1 MLSITKTLA
10 ISALFLSFT
19 LTTEAFSGAKTP
31 LFSHDTSAIGTLP
44 PKAKKKRARPV
55 KVNYGQLKSGKLQLN
70 LFDDLTVEA
79 IRSRH
84 VNYKNK
90 GEVWLGKVTDNA
102 DSQIA
107 LARVGDAIHGTIQI
121 GDDLYKVI
129 PGKGK
134 SHIIVQVDG
143 APPFPELDPKAGIPM
158 ADTSADT
165 SSSTSTATTDITN
178 GSVIDVMV
186 VYTPAA
192 NAATSN
198 IESLILLAVEE
209 TNQAYISSGINA
221 QLNLVHT
228 AAVSYTESSSMQTDL
243 SNLTNG
249 NDGYMDAI
257 HSYRDT
263 YGADMVSLLVN
274 RSDYCGMAWLM
285 GSPTSNFSANAFS
298 VVNYSCATGYYSFG
312 HELGHNMGITH
323 ARQDTS
329 GGGAFPYAFG
339 FKDDATRTFRTIMAY
354 NCTSGCTR
362 RQFFSNPMNDYNGM
376 ATGIDHNLDPYNS
389 ADNARALNGTVANV
403 MSWRAPVP
411 TSPPTTPAG
420 LSATSMSS
428 SDIALSW
435 SDLSNDESGFTLE
448 RSDGSTGWQVAATT
462 AANSAGYTDTTLSPN
477 KSYSYRLSAY
487 NGAGTSAY
495 TATVSAT
502 TEAAPT
508 AFEQHVVSEQSDKG
522 SISGTYSALR
532 LTDNYTE
539 RLTEVSSGGKPRNR
553 TGVLQH
559 IWQFNLQSGNAHTLK
574 LVGSASTSNSN
585 DNYQILFST
594 DGVNYTHAF
603 VINAGDSGEYQ
614 SLLPA
619 GYMGPLYIMARD
631 TDATAGN
638 KSYDTLTVDQ
648 LVVLTENVLGDPP
661 YPPSNLSVSGTSSNS
676 VQMSWINDNRTNRS
690 GTYVF
695 RNGNLVDTL
704 NASSS
709 SYTNSGLASSS
720 SYQYSMKAFNSS
732 GSSVDS
738 NTVSATTQPSTGATL
753 SVRGY
758 KSKGSHRIDLSW
770 NPSGDMDI
778 YRDGNIIANINGSSY
793 TDNPGTKGGATF
805 SYKVCDKGTSQ
816 CSSTK
821 NVVF

>member
-1 MLSITKTLA
+1 MRSITKSLA
-10 ISALFLSFT
+10 ISALILSFT
-19 LTTEAFSGAKTP
+19 LPTSVYAAAKAP
-31 LFSHDTSAIGTLP
+31 LFSHDTASVGELP
-44 PKAKKKRARPV
+44 PKAKKKRVRSV
-55 KVNYGQLKSGKLQLN
+55 KINYGQLRSAKLQLN
-70 LFDDLTVEA
+70 LFDDLTIEA
-79 IRSRH
+79 VRSRH
-84 VNYKNK
+84 VDYKDK
-90 GEVWLGKVTDNA
+90 GEVWIGKVSNKA
-102 DSQIA
+102 DSQIT
-107 LARVGDAIHGTIQI
+107 LARVGDSIHGTIQI
-121 GDDLYKVI
+121 GDDLYKI
-129 PGKGK
+129 LPGKGK
-134 SHIIVQVDG
+134 SHVIVQVDG
-143 APPFPELDPKAGIPM
+143 APPYPELDPNAGIPM
-158 ADTSADT
+158 ADTLSDT
-165 SSSTSTATTDITN
+165 AISSIATADITN

-228 AAVSYTESSSMQTDL
+228 AAVNYVESSSMQTDL

-312 HELGHNMGITH
+312 HELGHNMGVTH

-339 FKDDATRTFRTIMAY
+339 FKDDATRTFRSVMAY

-362 RQFFSNPMNDYNGM
+362 RQFFSNPLNDYNGM
-376 ATGIDHNLDPYNS
+376 ATGIDHDLDPYNS

-411 TSPPTTPAG
+411 TSPPATPAG
-420 LSATSMSS
+420 LSATVLSS
-428 SDIALSW
+428 NEIALSW
-435 SDLSNDESGFTLE
+435 SDTSSDETGFTLE
-448 RSDGSTGWQVAATT
+448 RSDGGTGWQVAATT
-462 AANSAGYTDTTLSPN
+462 ASNNNGFTDSPLSPSS
-477 KSYSYRLSAY
+477 SYSYRLNAY

-495 TATVSAT
+495 TTTVSAT
-502 TEAAPT
+502 TEAAPS
-508 AFEQHVVSEQSDKG
+508 AFEQHVASEQSDKG
-522 SISGTYSALR
+522 TVSGNYSALR
-532 LTDNYTE
+532 LADNYTQ
-539 RLTEVSSGGKPRNR
+539 RLTEASSGGKPRNR

-574 LVGSASTSNSN
+574 LVGSASTSSSN

-594 DGVNYTHAF
+594 NAVNYTHAF

-614 SLLPA
+614 ALLPA

-661 YPPSNLSVSGTSSNS
+661 YPPGSLAVMGSSSNS
-676 VQMSWINDNRTNRS
+676 VQLSWINDDRTSRS

-720 SYQYSMKAFNSS
+720 SYQYSLKAFNSS
-732 GSSVDS
+732 GSSLDS
-738 NTVSATTQPSTGATL
+738 NAVSATTQPSTGATL

-758 KSKGSHRIDLSW
+758 KSKGSHKIDISW
-770 NPSGDMDI
+770 SPSGDMDI

-793 TDNPGTKGGATF
+793 TDSPGTKGGATF
-805 SYKVCDKGTSQ
+805 SYKVCNKGTSQ